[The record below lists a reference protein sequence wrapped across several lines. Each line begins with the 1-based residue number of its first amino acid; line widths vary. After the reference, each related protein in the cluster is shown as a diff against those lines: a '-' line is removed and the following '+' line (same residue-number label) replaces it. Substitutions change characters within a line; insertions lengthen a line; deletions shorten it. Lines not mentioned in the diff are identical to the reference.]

1 MIIKRKVIEDDD
13 GRLIECII
21 DSSNIL
27 RTDYFAHRNRL
38 FIYFNRGKVYSYDNI
53 TEEVYNK
60 FEEADSQGEFLRGEI
75 MKKPNKYPY
84 RKEFTLTESEI
95 TDAKNVIEEWKE
107 DNNLL

>member
-1 MIIKRKVIEDDD
+1 MIVKRTVQEDET
-13 GRLIECII
+13 GKLIECII

-27 RTDYFAHRNRL
+27 KTSYFAHKNKL
-38 FIYFNRGKVYSYDNI
+38 YVYYNRGKVYSYGNI
-53 TEEVYNK
+53 TEQVYKN

-84 RKEFTLTESEI
+84 MKEFSLTESEI
-95 TDAKNVIEEWKE
+95 NEVKDLIEEWKE

>member
-1 MIIKRKVIEDDD
+1 MIVKRKVIEDDD
-13 GRLIECII
+13 GKLIECII
-21 DSSNIL
+21 NSTNIL

-38 FIYFNRGKVYSYDNI
+38 FVYFNRGKVYSYGNI
-53 TEEVYNK
+53 TEEVYKN

-84 RKEFTLTESEI
+84 HKEFSLTESEI